1 MQNGEVAGVH
11 EGPSEPMCMIL
22 APLLVACLYYLYHN
36 QLHSFKRQ
44 WKAKIETSASSLACQ
59 SRELDHSFKLSTSKL
74 QVQAKLLQD
83 AYETEAE
90 ACHRAIS
97 EIQIAVTKL
106 RLECQSEINCCVI
119 EEKVHSPFQIA
130 TPKKNRHRKGS
141 WCQLERTNSVA

>member
-1 MQNGEVAGVH
+1 MRNEEVAGKD

-22 APLLVACLYYLYHN
+22 APLLVVCLYYLYHN

-44 WKAKIETSASSLACQ
+44 WKAKIESSASSLASQ

-74 QVQAKLLQD
+74 QLQAKILQD
-83 AYETEAE
+83 AYESEAE

-106 RLECQSEINCCVI
+106 QLECQSEINCCVI
-119 EEKVHSPFQIA
+119 EDKVHSPFQIA

-141 WCQLERTNSVA
+141 LLLLERANSVI